1 MIDKKTSTLVEL
13 TETELNQVSGGQANI
28 DQGSGKNPAG
38 NKVGPFQ
45 GNPHDRPGANAK
57 VTP

>member
-1 MIDKKTSTLVEL
+1 MRTLTKK
-13 TETELNQVSGGQANI
+13 ETRKVSGGATP
-28 DQGSGKNPAG
+28 DQGSGKNPSG
-38 NKVGPFQ
+38 NKVDVFA